1 MADKFQKL
9 SGFGKLLFNANKN
22 KLFDKNINNVNSYFT
37 YSPEPAQPLPRD
49 PKFTTAE
56 EAIKCIKS
64 GILLFILT
72 LMFRAYC

>member
-49 PKFTTAE
+49 RSLPT
-56 EAIKCIKS
+56 
-64 GILLFILT
+64 ILLFVHNSDNVANPATVAIKFIL
-72 LMFRAYC
+72 